1 VATVT
6 RRPSWTVL
14 EQDKLQWSSAWKLPL
29 AFCLVWGLLSLL
41 AIPMRM
47 SMSGSAEAAMIF
59 GGAGAARLGIGP
71 LAWTFL
77 VFAVWGGI
85 IEVLSRTLGPR
96 LVLTFPAVARIAA
109 GRTVHPHWGPY
120 LGMSEPRFAFVHPDL
135 TRTTAQSA
143 PPIAPAPGQF
153 GPQAQP
159 GSQPQPY
166 SQPQHPATG
175 SNPPAAGQPG
185 QPGQQGQ
192 PGQPGSQ
199 QPSGLPGA
207 QAYSAPVGPQPGEQ
221 QAPPTPTG

>member
-1 VATVT
+1 
-6 RRPSWTVL
+6 
-14 EQDKLQWSSAWKLPL
+14 
-29 AFCLVWGLLSLL
+29 CLVWGLLSLL

-135 TRTTAQSA
+135 ARATTQSA
-143 PPIAPAPGQF
+143 PPIAPAPGQ
-153 GPQAQP
+153 
-159 GSQPQPY
+159 
-166 SQPQHPATG
+166 
-175 SNPPAAGQPG
+175 
-185 QPGQQGQ
+185 
-192 PGQPGSQ
+192 
-199 QPSGLPGA
+199 
-207 QAYSAPVGPQPGEQ
+207 VGRSEEHTSELQSRFDLVC
-221 QAPPTPTG
+221 